1 MIMKLIEISQ
11 ADHVGTLTLINTD
24 RLNVMGNDLVNQLI
38 EGLEH
43 FVTTGMRV
51 VILKTL
57 PGVKVWS
64 AGYDVNELPPHG
76 RDPLECHEPLRR
88 AVKAIQTCPLPVI
101 VVVEGSVWG
110 GANELVMSGDMVIAA
125 EGTSFALTPSRLGV
139 PYNPSG
145 IMTFMNTMPLHI
157 LKEMFYRAM
166 PVKAERLETYGVVNH
181 VVPLETLESFSIQ
194 IAKEMCM
201 TSPLAN
207 GVFKSQVTSMTNA
220 IPLTSNE
227 FEQIEASRRVV
238 YSSNDYREGVAA
250 IKEKRAPIFQ
260 GK

>member
-24 RLNVMGNDLVNQLI
+24 RLNVMGSDLVNQLI

-43 FVTTGMRV
+43 FVNTGMRV

-166 PVKAERLETYGVVNH
+166 PVNAERLETYGVVNH
-181 VVPLETLESFSIQ
+181 VVPLEMLESFSIQ

-207 GVFKSQVTSMTNA
+207 SVFKSQVTSMTNA

-250 IKEKRAPIFQ
+250 IKEKRAPVFQ

>member
-1 MIMKLIEISQ
+1 MKLIEISQ
-11 ADHVGTLTLINTD
+11 VEQIGVLTLQNTE
-24 RLNVMGNDLVNQLI
+24 RLNVMGNALVNELI
-38 EGLEH
+38 EALES
-43 FVTTGMRV
+43 FTNSDIRT

-76 RDPLECHEPLRR
+76 KDPLECHEPLRR
-88 AVKAIQTCPLPVI
+88 AVKAMQTCPLPII
-101 VVVEGSVWG
+101 VVVEGSIWG
-110 GANELVMSGDMVIAA
+110 GANELVMSGDLVIAA
-125 EGTSFALTPSRLGV
+125 EGTTFALTPSRLGV

-157 LKEMFYRAM
+157 LKEMVCRAM
-166 PVKAERLETYGVVNH
+166 PVKAERLESYGVVNH
-181 VVPLETLESFSIQ
+181 VVSPELLTDFSMQ
-194 IAKEMCM
+194 IAHEISL

-207 GVFKSQVTSMTNA
+207 RVFKEQVTSMMSA

-227 FEQIEASRRVV
+227 FERIEASRRVV
-238 YSSNDYREGVAA
+238 YSSDDYREGVAA
-250 IKEKRAPIFQ
+250 IKEKRLPRFQ

>member
-1 MIMKLIEISQ
+1 MSLIEITQ
-11 ADHVGTLTLINTD
+11 RDQIGILTLKNTE
-24 RLNVMGNDLVNQLI
+24 RLNVMGNALVNELI
-38 EGLEH
+38 QALDDFAASEL
-43 FVTTGMRV
+43 RV
-51 VILKTL
+51 VILRTV

-76 RDPLECHEPLRR
+76 KDPLECHEPLRR
-88 AVKAIQTCPLPVI
+88 AVKAMQNCPLPII

-110 GANELVMSGDMVIAA
+110 GANELVMSGDLVIAA
-125 EGTSFALTPSRLGV
+125 AGTTFALTPSRLGV

-157 LKEMFYRAM
+157 LKEMVYRAM

-181 VVPLETLESFSIQ
+181 VVPADQLTGFAMQVAQE
-194 IAKEMCM
+194 IAL

-207 GVFKSQVTSMTNA
+207 RVFKEQVTSMGSA

-227 FEQIEASRRVV
+227 FERIEASRRVV
-238 YSSNDYREGVAA
+238 YSSDDYREGVLA
-250 IKEKRAPIFQ
+250 IKEKRAPVFQ

>member
-1 MIMKLIEISQ
+1 MELINRVQIGQ
-11 ADHVGTLTLINTD
+11 IGILTLQNTE
-24 RLNVMGNDLVNQLI
+24 RLNVMGNALVNQLI
-38 EGLEH
+38 EALESFAH
-43 FVTTGMRV
+43 ADVRV
-51 VILKTL
+51 VILKTI

-88 AVKAIQTCPLPVI
+88 AVKAMQNCPLPII

-110 GANELVMSGDMVIAA
+110 GANELVMSGDLVIAA
-125 EGTSFALTPSRLGV
+125 VGTTFALTPSRLGV

-157 LKEMFYRAM
+157 LKEMVYRAM

-181 VVPLETLESFSIQ
+181 VVPADQLADFSMKVAQ
-194 IAKEMCM
+194 DIAL

-207 GVFKSQVTSMTNA
+207 RVFKEQVTSMGSA

-227 FEQIEASRRVV
+227 FERIEASRRVV
-238 YSSNDYREGVAA
+238 YSSDDYREGVLA
-250 IKEKRAPIFQ
+250 IKKKRAPVFQ

>member
-1 MIMKLIEISQ
+1 MKLIETSQ
-11 ADHVGTLTLINTD
+11 AEHIGILTLNNTD

-38 EGLEH
+38 ESLE
-43 FVTTGMRV
+43 FFATTGMRA

-88 AVKAIQTCPLPVI
+88 AVKAMQTCPLPII

-110 GANELVMSGDMVIAA
+110 GANELVMSGDMVVAA
-125 EGTSFALTPSRLGV
+125 KGTSFALTPSRLGV

-145 IMTFMNTMPLHI
+145 IMTFMNSMPLHI
-157 LKEMFYRAM
+157 LKEMVCRAV
-166 PVKAERLETYGVVNH
+166 PVKAERLQTYGVVNH
-181 VVPLETLESFSIQ
+181 VVPADELESFSIQ
-194 IAKEMCM
+194 IAKEICL

-207 GVFKSQVTSMTNA
+207 SVFKAQITSMMSA

-238 YSSNDYREGVAA
+238 YSSDDYREGVSA
-250 IKEKRAPIFQ
+250 IKEKRAPVFQ
-260 GK
+260 GR